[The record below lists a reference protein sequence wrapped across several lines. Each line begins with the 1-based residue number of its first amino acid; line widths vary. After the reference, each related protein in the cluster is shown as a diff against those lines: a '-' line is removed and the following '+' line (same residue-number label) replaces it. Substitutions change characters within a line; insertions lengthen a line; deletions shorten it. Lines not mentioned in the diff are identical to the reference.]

1 MSDQASLG
9 TDTVIIGPVWDM
21 WAHHQA
27 RGHPGQGRG
36 VPAAQNFG
44 SFSFMGKGESYFAP
58 YHKWEAKVPADLRAT
73 VEKLKQEILDG
84 THRVDVDESTPH
96 PD

>member
-1 MSDQASLG
+1 
-9 TDTVIIGPVWDM
+9 
-21 WAHHQA
+21 
-27 RGHPGQGRG
+27 
-36 VPAAQNFG
+36 
-44 SFSFMGKGESYFAP
+44 MGKGESYLAP
-58 YHKWEAKVPADLRAT
+58 YHKWEAEVPADLRAT